1 MPAKKT
7 VEVVTEEKTVEL
19 VTEEEEKKE
28 EIPQTPAVPV
38 NETTESECFGAEST
52 LDTTKN
58 NTSLPLSFK
67 VYDLSEK
74 TRQIFNKL
82 VSRTKKPKKE
92 ALEVI
97 NSIPNDIIREVEGV
111 ELEIEEKKEKILEK
125 EEKEEEKTESDE
137 KVTDKEKQEEI
148 LTRVLDK
155 SND

>member
-1 MPAKKT
+1 M
-7 VEVVTEEKTVEL
+7 
-19 VTEEEEKKE
+19 
-28 EIPQTPAVPV
+28 
-38 NETTESECFGAEST
+38 CFGAEST

-97 NSIPNDIIREVEGV
+97 NSILNDIIREVEGV